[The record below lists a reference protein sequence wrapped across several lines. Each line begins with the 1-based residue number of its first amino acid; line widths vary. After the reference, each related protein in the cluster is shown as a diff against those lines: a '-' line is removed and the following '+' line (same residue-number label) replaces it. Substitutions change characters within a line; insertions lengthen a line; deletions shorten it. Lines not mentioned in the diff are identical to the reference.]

1 MPIVLPG
8 MAPDAKWT
16 LVCLCAEWCDTCRD
30 YQRAFEQHAQLRS
43 DAIHVWLDIEDD
55 SDWLGDIDLETLPT
69 LLVLHGDRPMFFGPV
84 LPHLDVVD
92 RTLRALRDNGPTG
105 DPVPHE
111 FKDAVDR
118 VIRQLAEP

>member
-30 YQRAFEQHAQLRS
+30 YRRAFEQHAPLHA
-43 DAIHVWLDIEDD
+43 DAVHVWLDIEDD

-69 LLVLHGDRPMFFGPV
+69 LLVLHGDRPMFFGP
-84 LPHLDVVD
+84 
-92 RTLRALRDNGPTG
+92 TG
-105 DPVPHE
+105 DPVPDE
-111 FKDAVDR
+111 FKHAVDR
-118 VIRQLAEP
+118 VIQELAET

>member
-8 MAPDAKWT
+8 MASDAKWT
-16 LVCLCAEWCDTCRD
+16 LVCLCAEWCGTCRD
-30 YQRAFEQHAQLRS
+30 YRLAFEQHARLRT
-43 DAIHVWLDIEDD
+43 DAVHVWLDIEDD
-55 SDWLGDIDLETLPT
+55 ADWLGDMALETLPT

-92 RTLRALRDNGPTG
+92 RTLRALQVNGPTG
-105 DPVPHE
+105 DPVPDE

-118 VIRQLAEP
+118 VIRELAVV

>member
-8 MAPDAKWT
+8 MASDAKWT
-16 LVCLCAEWCDTCRD
+16 LVCLCAEWCETCRD
-30 YQRAFEQHAQLRS
+30 YRRAFEQHARLRA
-43 DAIHVWLDIEDD
+43 DAVHVWLDIEDD
-55 SDWLGDIDLETLPT
+55 ADWLGDMDLETLPT

-92 RTLRALRDNGPTG
+92 RTLRALQDNGPTG
-105 DPVPHE
+105 DPVPDE

-118 VIRQLAEP
+118 VIRELADA